1 MVQFAVF
8 IDRLKRVPL
17 QTDANFQ
24 IGRRRRLYEET
35 KSNLKLLLCEYNDT
49 LAKGRE
55 IYLPSRKPRVP
66 RINLRCLPKV
76 MNHTEAL
83 NVDVSFFRKL
93 KKFFRQSRA
102 IMKRKRQTRAKKR
115 DPKRHKNVNVVQ

>member
-8 IDRLKRVPL
+8 IDRLKKVPL
-17 QTDANFQ
+17 QTDASFQ
-24 IGRRRRLYEET
+24 VGRRRKLYEET

-49 LAKGRE
+49 LAKGDAV
-55 IYLPSRKPRVP
+55 YLPPRTPRVP

-76 MNHTEAL
+76 MNHTEAF

-102 IMKRKRQTRAKKR
+102 ILKKKKQNQAR
-115 DPKRHKNVNVVQ
+115 RRGLRHRRPKHLQ